1 MEIHGRVSSQLL
13 VQSKL
18 VQYLIDGFT
27 YSTMLLTKF
36 GKEAEALQAVPED
49 ILFASLRTADMLR

>member
-1 MEIHGRVSSQLL
+1 MEIHDQVSSQLL

-27 YSTMLLTKF
+27 HSTMLLTKF
-36 GKEAEALQAVPED
+36 GKEAEAL
-49 ILFASLRTADMLR
+49 